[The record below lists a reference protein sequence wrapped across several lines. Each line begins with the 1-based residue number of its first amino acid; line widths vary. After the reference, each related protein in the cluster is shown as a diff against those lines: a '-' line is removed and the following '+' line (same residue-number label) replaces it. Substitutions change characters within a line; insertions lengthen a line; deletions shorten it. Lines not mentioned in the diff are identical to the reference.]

1 MASASASGV
10 CGMLTSYSTHDT
22 DQPRGWPKE
31 SQTLI
36 AHASRRLLLAM
47 LGLAA
52 LAICLAG
59 CMGRAGS
66 ATLKGDPLLSR
77 EAISTLV
84 NASLQ
89 ASGTPEPPLSA
100 EATRTARREYL
111 NATEAALTSLAR
123 LPEAKQEKRP
133 STARLLLEDQSS
145 RVLTISKL
153 LAVELADSIDRSD
166 APRAERTLRL
176 AVAYADSV
184 AIRSIPD
191 WTASGA
197 VADTLALGIRSVEPQ
212 LDDDLAGQLSA
223 VLESLIKSAPNEDLV
238 LAADAKR
245 IRSWMDSIS
254 ASTES
259 VRVESVPLMAGV
271 DPDARTPLAA
281 EYREALA
288 VLAPDG
294 MIPHEVM
301 VAESRI
307 AADLTA
313 GYLNDPRGPVPS
325 IDETRHPISA
335 LLLSILK
342 PTITAAPD
350 LANLRSE
357 NLRLIALTLKIAAAH
372 QPDDLTA
379 MGEFAISPVSGLP
392 FEYIRRES
400 GFDLVR
406 PRHKVQNSR

>member
-1 MASASASGV
+1 M
-10 CGMLTSYSTHDT
+10 
-22 DQPRGWPKE
+22 
-31 SQTLI
+31 
-36 AHASRRLLLAM
+36 
-47 LGLAA
+47 
-52 LAICLAG
+52 
-59 CMGRAGS
+59 
-66 ATLKGDPLLSR
+66 KGDPLLSR
-77 EAISTLV
+77 EAIAALA

-100 EATRTARREYL
+100 AATRASRRAYL
-111 NATEAALTSLAR
+111 DATEAALSSLAR
-123 LPEAKQEKRP
+123 LPDAEQEKRSP
-133 STARLLLEDQSS
+133 TASLLLEDQSS

-166 APRAERTLRL
+166 AARAERTLRL

-184 AIRSIPD
+184 AVRSIPD

-197 VADTLALGIRSVEPQ
+197 VSDTLAMGIRSVEPQ
-212 LDDDLAGQLSA
+212 LDDDLAGKLGD
-223 VLESLIKSAPNEDLV
+223 VLESLVNSGPNEDLV

-245 IRSWMDSIS
+245 IRSWMDSIA

-259 VRVESVPLMAGV
+259 IRVESVPLIAGV
-271 DPDARTPLAA
+271 DPDTRTPLAS
-281 EYREALA
+281 EYRDALA
-288 VLAPDG
+288 LLAPDG
-294 MIPHEVM
+294 MIPHDVM

-325 IDETRHPISA
+325 IDEAHHPISA
-335 LLLSILK
+335 FLLSILK

-357 NLRLIALTLKIAAAH
+357 NLRLIALTLKIAASGRPA
-372 QPDDLTA
+372 DLKT
-379 MGEFAISPVSGLP
+379 MGEVAVSPVSGMP

-406 PRHKVQNSR
+406 PRHKVLNIR